1 MKSNIHLFVL
11 CCLFCTLRTY
21 SQTISFNVTNG
32 NSVEFVFNLPQ
43 YSVRDTVLP
52 AGYGVSRTFSYIQMD
67 DDDFGLIDSVGLP
80 LLPQLT
86 IDVHMPVDAMNF
98 SIALSSC
105 QYTYFYVTNPIMPAL
120 SDISVD
126 SIACVFNMDSVHY
139 ASNNPFMSI
148 GATIM
153 NEYIVFG
160 KKGLSVAINPFEY
173 EPANGRIKVLA
184 QGTVTISYIPNPSI
198 SMVNPNRS
206 TVIVERYLS
215 SFFSNYPQNP
225 VRSTDK
231 ENYLIITAPL
241 FENAIS
247 AFADYKENLGYNVNV
262 VSTNVTGTSAA
273 SIKNYIQN
281 QYNTN
286 ATRPEYVLLVG
297 GTSFIPAFEGINA
310 NDDNPVSD
318 LRYSLLEGLDSVADV
333 FLGRFPANSVNELM
347 AMINKTF
354 FMEMNL
360 SGMTKKATFIAG
372 EDDNSWVERQF
383 EKGHN
388 HVVRKTFSALG
399 FQCDKLYQP
408 NNTQVTQNLSGNPLF
423 FIYSGHGAITKWAG
437 KSFTLFKNDLSNATN
452 TYYPFVFSFSC
463 WTGSYA
469 DTGGICNS
477 WMKLADKG
485 AVTYFGSS
493 VTTRCHSD
501 LVIEKKIFDSR
512 FSTDVPISFVI
523 DHGMNEFRLHFWGTL
538 NMKRVYRYLKAYNLL
553 GDPSLIM
560 GGIDCFYNYIFT
572 HNVSVPSGG
581 NLNIQADHLIR
592 NDNTLTV
599 SSGANVYLQAGDEI
613 ILSEGFH
620 AAIGSDFEAVI
631 APCSGRAAQ
640 NMGSGSPLLLSGY
653 GNMPSRQ
660 DSSETVI
667 TEPNARQK
675 LRVYPNPVS
684 GMLHIQLPDAE
695 KGIARVTVCDLLG
708 RVVLQKENLSQPEM
722 EVSSLTNGMYLLQLR
737 LSDGTNLTAKFVKN

>member
-1 MKSNIHLFVL
+1 MKRNIHLFVL

-105 QYTYFYVTNPIMPAL
+105 QYSYFYVTNPILPAL
-120 SDISVD
+120 SDIFID

-139 ASNNPFMSI
+139 ASNNPFMVI

-153 NEYIVFG
+153 DEYIVFG
-160 KKGLSVAINPFEY
+160 KKGLSVAITPFEY
-173 EPANGRIKVLA
+173 EPANGRIKVLT
-184 QGTVTISYIPNPSI
+184 QGTVTISYTPNPSI

-262 VSTNVTGTSAA
+262 VSTNVTGTSVA

-286 ATRPEYVLLVG
+286 ATRPEFVLLVG
-297 GTSFIPAFEGINA
+297 GTSFIPASDGTSGVY
-310 NDDNPVSD
+310 NDPITDI
-318 LRYSLLEGLDSVADV
+318 YYTTLDGNDFKSDV
-333 FLGRFPANSVNELM
+333 FLGRFPAASVNELM
-347 AMINKTF
+347 AMINKTI
-354 FMEMNL
+354 FMETNL

-372 EDDNSWVERQF
+372 EDDNIWVERQF

-388 HVVRKTFSALG
+388 HIVRKTFSTLG

-408 NNTQVTQNLSGNPLF
+408 NYSQVIQNLSGNPLF
-423 FIYSGHGAITKWAG
+423 FIYSGHGDFTEWSG
-437 KSFTLFKNDLSNATN
+437 HSFTLDSNTLLNVAN
-452 TYYPFVFSFSC
+452 TYYPFTFAFAC
-463 WTGSYA
+463 KTGNYA
-469 DTGGICNS
+469 SQNSICNS
-477 WMKLADKG
+477 WMNKAGKG
-485 AVTYFGSS
+485 AATYFGSS
-493 VTTRCHSD
+493 VSTLCHSD
-501 LVIEKKIFDSR
+501 LVIEKKIFDSD
-512 FSTDVPISFVI
+512 FSLNSTVSHVVYN
-523 DHGMNEFRLHFWGTL
+523 GMNQFRKHFWGWF
-538 NMKRVYRYLKAYNLL
+538 NRGRVLRYLKAYNLL

-620 AAIGSDFEAVI
+620 AATGSDFEAVI
-631 APCSGRAAQ
+631 APCSGRAGQ
-640 NMGSGSPLLLSGY
+640 NMASGSPQLLSGY
-653 GNMPSRQ
+653 GDLPSQQ

-695 KGIARVTVCDLLG
+695 KEVARITVCDLLG
-708 RVVLQKENLSQPEM
+708 RVVLQKENLPKPEI
-722 EVSSLTNGMYLLQLR
+722 EVSSLPNGMYLLQLQ
-737 LSDGTNLTAKFVKN
+737 LSDGTNLTAKFVKD